1 MALYLLHVAY
11 TPEAWAVQLHNPLD
25 RREAVSPV
33 VERLGGYIERA
44 YYAFGDYDAILIIDM
59 PDHISAAA
67 FALAASAGGAVK
79 AIKTTPLLTIEDG
92 IEAMRRGAGAG
103 YRPPG
108 G

>member
-1 MALYLLHVAY
+1 MALYHLQVAY
-11 TPEAWAVQLHNPLD
+11 TPEAWAVQLQHPLD
-25 RREAVSPV
+25 RREAVSQV
-33 VERLGGYIERA
+33 VERLGGYVESA

-92 IEAMRRGAGAG
+92 IEAMRRGAG

>member
-1 MALYLLHVAY
+1 MALYHLQVAY
-11 TPEAWAVQLHNPLD
+11 TPEAWAVQLQHPLD
-25 RREAVSPV
+25 RRESVSQV
-33 VERLGGYIERA
+33 VERLGGYVESA

-67 FALAASAGGAVK
+67 FALAVSAGGAVK

>member
-1 MALYLLHVAY
+1 MALYHVQVAY
-11 TPEAWAVQLHNPLD
+11 TPEAWAAQLHNPLG
-25 RREAVSPV
+25 RREAVSQV
-33 VERLGGYIERA
+33 VERLGGYVERA

-59 PDHISAAA
+59 PDPISAAA
-67 FALAASAGGAVK
+67 FALAVSAGGAVK